1 MRTNVKNYYDLLT
14 FGLGN
19 AQFQSFV
26 DRFNDKY
33 NVLNVDGF
41 DWDNE
46 IQLDYTYEQLISS
59 LNIATLPVYVDEA
72 SEGLDK
78 SFGKFN
84 IGSNKIP
91 TQKHRYP
98 ISAKMLREQMIM
110 IQRFGEAAMTQ
121 GARDSIRN
129 LMFDSTDKLL
139 AGNRNALTHQR
150 MRIVSKGQFT
160 IDLENNPRGLK
171 GLTFDFGVPSA
182 NKETLTGTA
191 RWWTTSDHLPAN
203 EGSTSDPILFLK
215 NKRKAMRKL
224 GFPNGHF
231 EIASDLWDD
240 LLTHTKV
247 LSRIGLSLYPQ
258 AASATKPDT
267 VGAQYAQ
274 NMSDEAKKSAFE
286 ALVGCP
292 IVPRDSIAAVEKFD
306 EDAKE
311 IKPVNIENFDPLNV
325 SFVPDGQLGTI
336 KAVQPIVLA
345 DDPTERIAWFDG
357 GRTLLTQRYESKTR
371 TMYIESEMAVLCVP
385 QMPQYMCIYTVTT

>member
-1 MRTNVKNYYDLLT
+1 MRTNVKNYYDLLS
-14 FGLGN
+14 FGLGD

-98 ISAKMLREQMIM
+98 ISAKLLREQMLM

-121 GARDSIRN
+121 GARDSILN

-139 AGNRNALTHQR
+139 SGNRNALTHQR
-150 MRIVSKGQFT
+150 MRIASKGQFT
-160 IDLENNPRGLK
+160 IDMENNPRGLK
-171 GLTFDFGVPSA
+171 GMIFDFGIPAA
-182 NKETLTGTA
+182 NKETLSGTA
-191 RWWTTSDHLPAN
+191 RWWTTNEHVPAN
-203 EGSTSDPILFLK
+203 EGSASDPVLFLK
-215 NKRKAMRKL
+215 NKRKEMRKK

-240 LLTHTKV
+240 LLIHTKV
-247 LSRIGLSLYPQ
+247 LERIGLSLYPQ
-258 AASATKPDT
+258 AASATKPAT

-274 NMSDEAKKSAFE
+274 NMTDEAKKAAIES
-286 ALVGCP
+286 LVGAP

-306 EDAKE
+306 DTSKE

-325 SFVPDGQLGTI
+325 SFIPDGQLGTI

-385 QMPQYMCIYTVTT
+385 QMPQYMCIYTVTA

>member
-385 QMPQYMCIYTVTT
+385 QMPQYMCIYTVTA

>member
-191 RWWTTSDHLPAN
+191 GWWTTSDHLPAN

-311 IKPVNIENFDPLNV
+311 IKPVNIENFYPLNV

-385 QMPQYMCIYTVTT
+385 QMPQYMCIYTVTA